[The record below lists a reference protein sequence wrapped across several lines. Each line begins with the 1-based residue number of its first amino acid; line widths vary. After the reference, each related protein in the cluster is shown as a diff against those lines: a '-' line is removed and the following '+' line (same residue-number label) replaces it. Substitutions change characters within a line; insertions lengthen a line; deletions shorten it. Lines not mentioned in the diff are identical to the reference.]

1 MISPGNKAQSGQPF
15 TLIYS
20 LFLKKR
26 NVLTSC
32 FDIQLEIQSKFGVEI
47 ALIRLKP
54 EVAQKNDTVC

>member
-1 MISPGNKAQSGQPF
+1 MISPGNKTIVTHSGQPF

-20 LFLKKR
+20 LFTIR
-26 NVLTSC
+26 NVLSSY
-32 FDIQLEIQSKFGVEI
+32 FEIQSKFGNSVEI